1 MSETQAKRRKLD
13 LKISR
18 NTINAIHKNNTA
30 IKDMQV
36 FNQNQTI
43 VSTKAKKSLSLKITK
58 KDSELNKNSATNKA
72 KRTIKLPKFK
82 TVADTE
88 DAVGGQASELIN
100 KLDNLDNETFEI
112 NELPFEY
119 TSLDNIYDV
128 STISEI
134 QNIKASS
141 FNNQNKSTE
150 ISAPHNKRVIHN
162 ARRGKVKS
170 SNKNDVSKTDGKKP
184 FYIVVDTNID
194 YNEIDST
201 PSKKASELVDQ
212 NSSFFTSPSIF
223 ERADIDCQKV
233 DLSSNYGSDYLVPDY
248 GTSDSTETE
257 FIGGKTDEDYFKAAP
272 IKEEKKSTI
281 KNNFIVKSDDIPQ
294 DGKLD
299 TNSNYVVINKVDTNE
314 KTSEST
320 LQTKMLSDELA
331 AEILSTNEPISIEN
345 TTDTSITQ
353 AAENIVAIPVE
364 KKKKPFKSSFSNSIF
379 KKFSYEEAAGEA
391 NYGELAKYKN
401 TDDNKAPNIN
411 YLELAEN
418 GDLPI
423 LGVESAGNV
432 FNTIAPVQ
440 DEDTITEIDFSTI
453 KTKPTIIENDYYQS
467 FENLDEDDLL
477 EDTTTFTPE
486 EDDGAI
492 EFDDEDNNDLIEAK
506 KIDDNDINVEDVDT
520 EDIDNIDTEDIDI
533 NDISLEDID
542 LSDVD
547 LNDENLFNKLT
558 VPEENDTAEL
568 NDIITDDLLSEVLQD
583 SDFSDYGTEDEATNN
598 PSSFEEE
605 KNTDSDFYRLIDS
618 LSNTISDLENS
629 ITISEN
635 GQDELTREN
644 KENTGKAFN
653 ILINK
658 DDIFSISIENETYD
672 ILSDLAGISIVSEN
686 INIST
691 PKNNFFVKNGN
702 KYIEIHRKDN
712 SRFVVYTNFEDI
724 EFENAINNI
733 TFTKKKNRIELN
745 IRESFKLSSVSN
757 RVSLSILNTNLAST
771 KNNVDS
777 PTETDTE
784 KNPNSVCDNK
794 VLTINE
800 ETQKVYLPYEIEDV
814 MNYIKNPNNDYH
826 TIREVVDGEY
836 TLSLSAFKNPVISRF
851 REAYNFMRVKEKSS
865 IYAALDLALELM
877 FNTNL
882 NPAIIRACKDLRE
895 LNVYLDCLYE
905 NELEKFDCFKIVYKV
920 LPRVQ

>member
-1 MSETQAKRRKLD
+1 MSETQAKKRKLD

-72 KRTIKLPKFK
+72 KRTITLPKSK

-141 FNNQNKSTE
+141 FNNQNKITE

-194 YNEIDST
+194 YDEIDST

-248 GTSDSTETE
+248 STSDSTETE
-257 FIGGKTDEDYFKAAP
+257 FIGGKTDEDYFKAAL

-281 KNNFIVKSDDIPQ
+281 KNNYIVKSDDVPQ

-299 TNSNYVVINKVDTNE
+299 TNSNYVVINKVDT
-314 KTSEST
+314 SV
-320 LQTKMLSDELA
+320 
-331 AEILSTNEPISIEN
+331 EN

-353 AAENIVAIPVE
+353 AAENIVSIPVE

-379 KKFSYEEAAGEA
+379 KKFSYEGATGEA
-391 NYGELAKYKN
+391 TYGELAKYKN
-401 TDDNKAPNIN
+401 TDDNKVPNIN

-477 EDTTTFTPE
+477 EDTTTLTPE

-506 KIDDNDINVEDVDT
+506 IIDNNDINVEDVDT

-547 LNDENLFNKLT
+547 LNGENLFNKLT
-558 VPEENDTAEL
+558 VPEENDTTEL
-568 NDIITDDLLSEVLQD
+568 NDLLSEVLQD
-583 SDFSDYGTEDEATNN
+583 SDFSDYGIEDEVTNN

-635 GQDELTREN
+635 GQDELTREH
-644 KENTGKAFN
+644 KGNTGKAFN

-745 IRESFKLSSVSN
+745 IRDSFKLSSVSN

-771 KNNVDS
+771 NNNVDS
-777 PTETDTE
+777 PAETDTE
-784 KNPNSVCDNK
+784 KNQNSVCDNK

-836 TLSLSAFKNPVISRF
+836 TLSFSVFKNPVVSRF

-877 FNTNL
+877 FNANL

-920 LPRVQ
+920 LPRVH